1 MRRREF
7 IRALGGAAA
16 AWPLT
21 ARAQQPVKPVVGFL
35 NGNSP
40 EAAAPLLAAFR
51 QGLREERFVD
61 GENVTILLRWADNQY
76 ERLPA
81 LATELVS
88 AHVAVIAAGTP
99 PAAQAVKE
107 ATSRIPIVFITSVDA
122 VQLGLVAS
130 LSRPA
135 GNITGISSLIS
146 SLTSKQLGLL
156 HDLGPQAG
164 SAAALL
170 NSDFPDVPVK
180 LKEAQDAAHTVG
192 LQLEVMSAG
201 TDRAIDDAFARIT
214 ALRVGALIVLSDPF
228 LFSRRERIVAFAAS
242 NALPAI
248 YDLREFAT
256 AGGLMSYG
264 PNITESYR
272 QAGIYVG
279 RVLKGTKPSDLPV
292 LQPTAFEFVVN
303 LKTARAIGLDVPPN
317 VIALADAV
325 IE

>member
-1 MRRREF
+1 
-7 IRALGGAAA
+7 
-16 AWPLT
+16 
-21 ARAQQPVKPVVGFL
+21 
-35 NGNSP
+35 
-40 EAAAPLLAAFR
+40 LLAAFR

-61 GENVTILLRWADNQY
+61 GENVTILPRWADNQY
-76 ERLPA
+76 ERLPV

-88 AHVAVIAAGTP
+88 AHVAVVAAGTP

-107 ATSRIPIVFITSVDA
+107 ATSRVPIVFITGVDA
-122 VQLGLVAS
+122 VQLGLVPS
-130 LSRPA
+130 LSHPA

-146 SLTSKQLGLL
+146 SLASKQLGLL
-156 HDLGPQAG
+156 HDLVPQAG
-164 SAAALL
+164 SIAALL

-192 LQLEVMSAG
+192 LQLEVVSAG
-201 TDRAIDDAFARIT
+201 TDMAIDDAFARIT
-214 ALRVGALIVLSDPF
+214 ALRVDALIVLSDPF
-228 LFSRRERIVAFAAS
+228 LFSRRERIVAFATS

-256 AGGLMSYG
+256 AGGLISYG
-264 PNITESYR
+264 PSITESYR

-303 LKTARAIGLDVPPN
+303 LKAARAIGLEIPPN

>member
-1 MRRREF
+1 MNRREF
-7 IRALGGAAA
+7 IAGLGAAG
-16 AWPLT
+16 WPLAT
-21 ARAQQPVKPVVGFL
+21 RAQRTMPVVGFL

-61 GENVTILLRWADNQY
+61 GENVTILPRWADNQY

-81 LATELVS
+81 LAMELVS

-99 PAAQAVKE
+99 PAAQAAKA
-107 ATSRIPIVFITSVDA
+107 ATSTIPIVFTTGVDA
-122 VQLGLVAS
+122 VQLGLVTS

-146 SLTSKQLGLL
+146 SLASKQLGLL
-156 HDLGPQAG
+156 HDLVPQAG
-164 SAAALL
+164 SIAALL

-192 LQLEVMSAG
+192 LQLEIMSAG
-201 TDRAIDDAFARIT
+201 TDKAIDDAFARI
-214 ALRVGALIVLSDPF
+214 AVLHVGALIVLSDPF
-228 LFSRRERIVAFAAS
+228 LFSRRERIVAFAAN

-264 PNITESYR
+264 PSITESYP

-303 LKTARAIGLDVPPN
+303 LKTAKSLNLPIHPSLLAIATD
-317 VIALADAV
+317 V